1 MKRNRFRPRPGRI
14 TVGDVAAVFAV
25 AIMMLVASG
34 LWWHTVDWYAAQ
46 EQSPYIVRDFSP

>member
-1 MKRNRFRPRPGRI
+1 MKRNRFRPRPGHV
-14 TVGDVAAVFAV
+14 TVGDVAAVLAA

-46 EQSPYIVRDFSP
+46 EQSPYIVQDVSP